1 MFESCPADMRSLTE
15 DEIAAL
21 YDRAACPFCG
31 GIDFY
36 EGPSGGM
43 ATNWYCANELCAA
56 GFNLTPIR
64 GFGCQLIREPRQQVE
79 P

>member
-1 MFESCPADMRSLTE
+1 MRDLNAH
-15 DEIAAL
+15 EIEEL
-21 YDRAACPFCG
+21 YDRGRCPFCLST
-31 GIDFY
+31 DFY

-43 ATNWYCANELCAA
+43 STNWYCANEPCGA

-64 GFGCQLIREPRQQVE
+64 GFGCQLIRGPRAREQ